1 MKVISG
7 TGACGTRPLANAHY
21 QSLVVCRIDN
31 CKDEKEK
38 SSIQEEID
46 SLKRERLQ
54 ELIIQGAR
62 LHNQG
67 NSKGTVIVVELF
79 RKELGAVGGDESL
92 WYSPEYNEKLVQ
104 VLVLGID
111 ELKKVSW
118 RSRL

>member
-79 RKELGAVGGDESL
+79 QKELGAVGDAKSP
-92 WYSPEYNEKLVQ
+92 WCSPEYEQEFKQELVTR
-104 VLVLGID
+104 ID